1 MKYVYVVLALF
12 LSVGYGC
19 QPVVNDPSTNPGPE
33 DVQKTDA
40 PTEATTMSTP
50 GGTTDKGEQF
60 QMTYGDFIGQ
70 VSANKTTITPA
81 TETPSTPSDKGP
93 GDEDEDL
100 EKLIK
105 KLMEAEQNINFVRD
119 DIPAAVKA
127 VNDQQEQY
135 ILAFKGENLKE
146 IDEDIVAKMA
156 ADKAAENL
164 ATAQKELMTV
174 EGLQQ
179 KANEDLKQAEKQR
192 DEENDPAMK
201 PAKEQAVKEAEK
213 KLEEAKEAVNTAQEK
228 NDMAV
233 MEQAMKARDDL
244 PSLEELQKK
253 KEEIKKKDAE
263 VVKSYDTALRESKR
277 LGVKEEELAEE
288 IVQLKKKIEQ
298 LKAKKKE

>member
-50 GGTTDKGEQF
+50 GGTTDK
-60 QMTYGDFIGQ
+60 
-70 VSANKTTITPA
+70 ANKTTITPA